1 MNSKE
6 EIFNKAK
13 KLHVSGNINDAKK
26 LYLELIKIDGDNFL
40 FQNLLGTTLLQLKK
54 YDEAIKHFDISIKL
68 NPNFAASFG
77 NKGIAHAEKGQYQEA
92 INNYD
97 KAINLKEKNFDAYL
111 NKGIAL
117 KNIYKYNDALKHYD
131 FCIKVNP
138 RNPRIYINLGNL
150 FLKQKNFKE
159 ALKFYDRAIS
169 LRDEFAEAYYN
180 RGETNQQIRNY
191 KQAIKD
197 YAKALKINNN
207 LDYIQGKFLHAKMHI
222 NDWENF
228 DEQIENLKA
237 GIKNNKKIILPFPLL
252 ALIDDPKMHKDV
264 AEKHSKETFPFFLND
279 EIIRP
284 KLKDKINVGY
294 FSADFINHA
303 TLHLMSDVFKN
314 HNKSEFKISGFN
326 YGLKK
331 DKMTHKVSKYFNNF
345 FDCKNLS
352 DEEIANL
359 SQKNNIHIAVDLKGY
374 TLDSRTGIFHNNPA
388 PIKINYLGYPGT
400 MGAKCYNYI
409 IADKIVLPQKE
420 IKNFTEEIL
429 YLPNCYQSNQLKIDI
444 SQKNLTKEEI
454 GLPEKNFVFGCL
466 NNGYKITP
474 LIFNSW
480 MNILKKSEKSILW
493 LLEVND
499 EGKKNLA
506 KESSKR
512 GVDPNRIIFAK
523 KLPVEDHLE
532 RIKFIDLFLDTF
544 PYNAHTTASEVIR
557 MGVPIVT
564 LKGST
569 FASRVSSSI
578 LKNVGLEELIVNNI
592 DDYTSLAIKIAKDKK
607 KLWDL
612 KNHLAIKNNT
622 KKLFDSKKFTENLE
636 EIYKNII
643 KLNNQSFI

>member
-6 EIFNKAK
+6 EIFNKAR

-26 LYLELIKIDGDNFL
+26 LYLELIEIDGDNFL

-54 YDEAIKHFDISIKL
+54 YDEAIKHLDISIKL
-68 NPNFAASFG
+68 NSSFAESFG
-77 NKGIAHAEKGQYQEA
+77 NKGIAHAEKRQYQEA
-92 INNYD
+92 ISNYD
-97 KAINLKEKNFDAYL
+97 KAINLKKNFFDAYL

-117 KNIYKYNDALKHYD
+117 KNIHKYNDALKYYD

-138 RNPRIYINLGNL
+138 RNPKIYCNLGNL

-159 ALKFYDRAIS
+159 ALKSYDKAIS
-169 LRDEFAEAYYN
+169 LQDGFAEAYYN
-180 RGETNQQIRNY
+180 RGEANQELRNY
-191 KQAIKD
+191 KQAIRD
-197 YAKALKINNN
+197 YTKVLKINNN

-222 NDWENF
+222 NDWEDF

-237 GIKNNKKIILPFPLL
+237 GIKNNKKVILPFPLL

-264 AEKHSKETFPFFLND
+264 AEKHSKDSFPFFLNK
-279 EIIRP
+279 EKIRP

-303 TLHLMSDVFKN
+303 TLHLISDVFKN

-331 DKMTHKVSKYFNNF
+331 DKMTHKISKYFHNF

-352 DEEIANL
+352 DEEIVNL

-374 TLDSRTGIFHNNPA
+374 TLDSRAGIFHNNPA

-409 IADKIVLPQKE
+409 IADKIVLPKKE

-493 LLEVND
+493 LLEIND

-512 GVDPNRIIFAK
+512 GVDPKRIIFAK
-523 KLPVEDHLE
+523 KLPVEEHLE

-592 DDYTSLAIKIAKDKK
+592 DDYTNLAIKIAKDKK

-622 KKLFDSKKFTENLE
+622 KKLFDSKKFTEDLE

-643 KLNNQSFI
+643 KLNNQFFI